1 MVFSS
6 LPLVAIPVVYSVVT
20 SYNQS
25 GSLDPLSPS
34 PPLKVDLSI
43 LPEMLLLALIT
54 RVGYRIQEEARVA
67 RILCRE

>member
-6 LPLVAIPVVYSVVT
+6 LPLVVTPVVYSFVT

-25 GSLDPLSPS
+25 GPLDPLSPS

-43 LPEMLLLALIT
+43 LPEMLLLVLIT
-54 RVGYRIQEEARVA
+54 RGLQNLGRGESSEDS
-67 RILCRE
+67 E